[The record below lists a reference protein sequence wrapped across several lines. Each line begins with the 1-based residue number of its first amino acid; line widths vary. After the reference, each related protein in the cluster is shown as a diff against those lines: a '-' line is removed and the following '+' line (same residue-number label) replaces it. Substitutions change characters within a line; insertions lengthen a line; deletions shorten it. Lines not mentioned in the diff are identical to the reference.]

1 MLGVLDLF
9 LDLSLE
15 AGGVVSTLCFVA
27 GDAGLE
33 LLEYFV
39 LGVVL
44 VAGDVVAFYGVEF
57 EECLVCRNGFAGA
70 AGSVEQEVWQ

>member
-9 LDLSLE
+9 FDFSLE
-15 AGGVVSTLCFVA
+15 AGGVVSALCFVA

-44 VAGDVVAFYGVEF
+44 VAGDVVAFYGVKFDEY
-57 EECLVCRNGFAGA
+57 LVYKSGFTGA
-70 AGSVEQEVWQ
+70 TGSVEK